1 MSSLLLGLCV
11 QGLWGKLGSG
21 EVPVGRW
28 ELREAASRIFPESTS
43 YSTKCGGS
51 RISPRP
57 SAPAEPGWGGQ
68 SRKRGTGPGPRACV
82 EEAPSS
88 RPGWAGLGRAGLQ
101 RPGNGGLVH
110 GLAEG
115 PRQGRGAGVWERW
128 QTHGHGEQVALL
140 LGLGAAVAGSG
151 GQGPLL
157 QPGQQ
162 HGQRQMAGGLLGPQ
176 GLPQQG
182 GVAVGREGP

>member
-1 MSSLLLGLCV
+1 M

-28 ELREAASRIFPESTS
+28 ELREAASRIFPESTT

-82 EEAPSS
+82 EEAPSP

-115 PRQGRGAGVWERW
+115 PRQGRGAGVWER
-128 QTHGHGEQVALL
+128 VADSRPWRA
-140 LGLGAAVAGSG
+140 GGPSPWAGGGCRWVWWAGAAPAARPAAWPAPDGWRAARPPGPSTAGRCG
-151 GQGPLL
+151 C
-157 QPGQQ
+157 
-162 HGQRQMAGGLLGPQ
+162 GQRGAVRAVLGHT
-176 GLPQQG
+176 
-182 GVAVGREGP
+182 

>member
-1 MSSLLLGLCV
+1 MGAWRTVWL
-11 QGLWGKLGSG
+11 K
-21 EVPVGRW
+21 
-28 ELREAASRIFPESTS
+28 
-43 YSTKCGGS
+43 
-51 RISPRP
+51 
-57 SAPAEPGWGGQ
+57 AP
-68 SRKRGTGPGPRACV
+68 
-82 EEAPSS
+82 
-88 RPGWAGLGRAGLQ
+88 GRA
-101 RPGNGGLVH
+101 V
-110 GLAEG
+110 GLAS
-115 PRQGRGAGVWERW
+115 GRGW

-162 HGQRQMAGGLLGPQ
+162 HGQRQTAGGLLGPQ